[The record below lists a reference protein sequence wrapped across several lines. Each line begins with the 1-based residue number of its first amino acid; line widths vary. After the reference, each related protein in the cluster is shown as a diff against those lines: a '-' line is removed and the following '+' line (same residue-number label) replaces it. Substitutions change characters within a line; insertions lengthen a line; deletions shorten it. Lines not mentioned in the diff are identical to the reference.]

1 MITGRCVPSGAKRPT
16 IPLVKTLEFHVS
28 GMNCA
33 SCVSHVEKALAK
45 VTGVSEVSVNLT
57 TERATV
63 KGRGLVASHL
73 QRAVI
78 AAGYDAE
85 PIGDTE
91 QPSDTPPRKRTNPR
105 ATALARAMWTLPIAL
120 GLMVAHMAGLHTG
133 VWPWVQL
140 ATATLLMLV
149 LGTPFFRG
157 MLKGLRHGRADMDT
171 LIALGSGVAYA
182 ASIPPLFTGGH
193 GLHFGTAGAI
203 LWFITLGHALEH
215 KARRSAASA
224 LNGLR
229 DLAPETATVV
239 RMGKET
245 ETPIAE
251 IKEGATLLVRPGGR
265 IPLDGKVS
273 AGQSTID
280 QAMITGEPE
289 PIEVKVG
296 DRVFA
301 GTINQTGSLKFTVTA
316 TGAQTLLGQ
325 IVTMVEQAQTNK
337 AGVQRLADKV
347 AGVFVPAVIA
357 VAVVTLLGWG
367 LGMQNWSTG
376 LQNMIAVLIVAC
388 PCALGLAVPMAIL
401 VGTGLGAERGILIKD
416 PAALERAGKLTH
428 ILLDKTGTLTTG
440 KPQVTDIVPVA
451 EGMDECELLRLAAAV
466 EQDSEHPIGKALV
479 KHYESLTSRDR
490 EGADQSSGQVQPQ
503 GPLPDGRGSLIAN
516 TTAAGNAADLP
527 PVSNFQSLTA
537 AGVRGNVEGKVITVG
552 RLSALREHAVTI
564 PDGFEQEVEKH
575 LRASRTV
582 VGVAVDGV
590 AVGILGLADEVRPE
604 AADAVAALKKL
615 GLTVIMLTG
624 DAQRAAD
631 QVARRLDITRTLAEV
646 KPADKR
652 DEVLRLRRM
661 GKSCAMVGD
670 GINDAPA
677 LAEADIGIAIAG
689 GTDIARDAG
698 HVVLVGTDL
707 MNLPAAVRLGR
718 ATMQRIIFGLLWAS
732 IYNICLI
739 PLAALGIIHPMF
751 AALAMSLSSVS
762 VVLNALWLRWRWQD

>member
-1 MITGRCVPSGAKRPT
+1 
-16 IPLVKTLEFHVS
+16 VKTLEFHVS

-45 VTGVSEVSVNLT
+45 VAGVAEVSVNLT

-73 QRAVI
+73 AQAVG
-78 AAGYDAE
+78 AAGYGAE
-85 PIGDTE
+85 LIDGSSANPNTAHRHA
-91 QPSDTPPRKRTNPR
+91 SPR
-105 ATALARAMWTLPIAL
+105 ATALPRAMWTLPVAL
-120 GLMVAHMAGLHTG
+120 GLMVAHMAGLHGG

-140 ATATLLMLV
+140 AAATLLMAV
-149 LGTPFFRG
+149 LGGPFFRG
-157 MLKGLRHGRADMDT
+157 MAKGLRHGRADMDT

-193 GLHFGTAGAI
+193 ALHFGTAGAI

-224 LNGLR
+224 LQGLR

-239 RMGKET
+239 RLGKET

-251 IKEGATLLVRPGGR
+251 IKEGATVLVRPGGR

-273 AGQSTID
+273 AGQSTVD

-289 PIEVKVG
+289 PVDVKEG

-301 GTINQTGSLKFTVTA
+301 GTINQTGSLKFTITA
-316 TGAQTLLGQ
+316 TGGQTLLGQ

-337 AGVQRLADKV
+337 AGVQRLADRA
-347 AGVFVPAVIA
+347 AGVFVPVVVA
-357 VAVVTLLGWG
+357 VAVATLLGWG
-367 LGMQNWSTG
+367 LGMQDWTAG

-401 VGTGLGAERGILIKD
+401 VGTGLGAERSILIKD

-451 EGMDECELLRLAAAV
+451 EGMDERELLRLAAAV

-479 KHYESLTSRDR
+479 KHYESLTSHDALTSRDR
-490 EGADQSSGQVQPQ
+490 EGAGPTDLG
-503 GPLPDGRGSLIAN
+503 GAPLPHGRGS
-516 TTAAGNAADLP
+516 LP
-527 PVSNFQSLTA
+527 PVSNFTSLTA
-537 AGVRGNVEGKVITVG
+537 AGVRGSVEGQVISVG

-564 PDGFEQEVEKH
+564 PDGFEEQVDQR

-604 AADAVAALKKL
+604 AADAVSALKKL
-615 GLTVIMLTG
+615 GLTVVMLTG

-652 DEVLRLRRM
+652 NEVLRLQRM

-677 LAEADIGIAIAG
+677 LAEADIGIAVAG

-698 HVVLVGTDL
+698 HVVLVGSGL
-707 MNLPAAVRLGR
+707 MNLPVAVRLGR
-718 ATMQRIIFGLLWAS
+718 ATMQRIVFGLLWAS
-732 IYNICLI
+732 IYNIFLI

-762 VVLNALWLRWRWQD
+762 VVLNALWLRWRWED